1 MKMRK
6 HKNKLIFFSLILLF
20 ILSLSTLSIY
30 AWLTDTKE
38 DLIPGN
44 TSELIIDYIVWF
56 DQNENGTYES
66 GTDIDASTYYSG
78 ETDDNLKVIVLS
90 TGDETALNYI
100 GKLRIQANITVEG
113 SYYMRARFNHEWF
126 MERTSRSSGLS
137 TYNTINQSSE
147 NMMPYGLNAAW
158 YYDTTSNYVYYSSTV
173 TTSGTVSIVATP
185 SLSSYKDFS
194 NTTYIT
200 KYFAYLDFELEFV
213 QSNRMT
219 QIWNIDSIPVSGS

>member
-6 HKNKLIFFSLILLF
+6 HKNKLIFFSLIILF

-30 AWLTDTKE
+30 AWLTDTEE
-38 DLIPGN
+38 DHIPGN
-44 TSELIIDYIVWF
+44 TSELIVNYIVWF

-78 ETDDNLKVIVLS
+78 EADDNLKVIVLS
-90 TGDETALNYI
+90 TGDEAAPNYI
-100 GKLRIQANITVEG
+100 GKLRIQADITVEG
-113 SYYMRARFNHEWF
+113 SYYIRARFNHEWF
-126 MERTSRSSGLS
+126 MQR
-137 TYNTINQSSE
+137 TINQSSSD
-147 NMMPYGLNAAW
+147 MMPYGLDEDW

-173 TTSGTVSIVATP
+173 TASGTISIVTTP

-219 QIWNIDSIPVSGS
+219 QIWNIDSIPVAGS